1 MLLIPKNIKN
11 TFLAVL
17 FTKLYVLM
25 INLASQLFITRKKAI
40 NKFIEAI
47 LKENEYCKKK
57 KNDKKRKL
65 KEDFNQVINAEYVI
79 NCLLQMIK

>member
-1 MLLIPKNIKN
+1 MIIMLLIPKNIKN

-57 KNDKKRKL
+57 KK
-65 KEDFNQVINAEYVI
+65 
-79 NCLLQMIK
+79 MIKNAF